1 MNTPTPEKIEAA
13 RHYLR
18 AFGEKY
24 DYDTTYLEVFMDAS
38 PLAFQAFEAAM
49 PMARVQN
56 AAPVDL
62 IFIVKIATMQAEDC
76 GPCLRLSIKMAR
88 EAGVAESV
96 IHSVLQ
102 GGRDLSPIQYDVYRY
117 TKAVARNEQIDPELI
132 AHLEE
137 TLGRAALAEFAVNI
151 VAARMY
157 PTVKR
162 ALGYAKSC
170 SLMPSL
176 LE

>member
-13 RHYLR
+13 RQYLR
-18 AFGEKY
+18 AFGDKY

-49 PMARVQN
+49 PMARVQSV
-56 AAPVDL
+56 APVDL
-62 IFIVKIATMQAEDC
+62 IFIVKIAAMQAEDC
-76 GPCLRLSIKMAR
+76 GPCLRLTIKMAR
-88 EAGVAESV
+88 EAGVSET
-96 IHSVLQ
+96 IIRGPLQ
-102 GGRDLSPIQYDVYRY
+102 EGKDLSPIQYDVYRY
-117 TKAVARNEQIDPELI
+117 TRAVTLNEPIDPELI
-132 AHLEE
+132 THLEE
-137 TLGRAALAEFAVNI
+137 SLGRAALAEFAVNI